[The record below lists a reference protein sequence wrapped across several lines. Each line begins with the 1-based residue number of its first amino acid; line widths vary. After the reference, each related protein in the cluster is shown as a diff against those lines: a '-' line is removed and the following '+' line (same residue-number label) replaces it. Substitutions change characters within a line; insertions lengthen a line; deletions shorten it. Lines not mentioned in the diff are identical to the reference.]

1 MASKLKSIVEFE
13 VLIKFNFKDILF
25 GRKNSTARVCAC
37 VCARVGRGKWLFIPR
52 AHEHMY
58 QADDVVVLTTVKF

>member
-25 GRKNSTARVCAC
+25 GRKNSTARVCA
-37 VCARVGRGKWLFIPR
+37 RVGRGKWLFIPR

-58 QADDVVVLTTVKF
+58 HADDVVVLTTVKF